1 MSLSITLITT
11 LLNSYMQLVVAV
23 NKIRW
28 KPCPWRILRLVGL
41 QDHLWRFDD
50 SYQAQVSSMASFM
63 LWEEQIPN
71 GVLTKLSNAFILVL
85 NFSII
90 RLRKQVT
97 ILVRFPM
104 ITVILPYNFVVK
116 PRAPLFRALSENE
129 HQISSIFEYQA
140 PSSMLISSFELLKYQ
155 IFCINSILIYIFKG
169 FSAMN
174 TNFLHTLLKIT

>member
-63 LWEEQIPN
+63 LWEERIPN

-104 ITVILPYNFVVK
+104 IIVIL
-116 PRAPLFRALSENE
+116 RLSL
-129 HQISSIFEYQA
+129 IVS
-140 PSSMLISSFELLKYQ
+140 PSSGEMRFLRFSLVWQYRYMQIWKSF
-155 IFCINSILIYIFKG
+155 
-169 FSAMN
+169 
-174 TNFLHTLLKIT
+174 